1 MGVRGREIWRQTAAV
16 IDFAVTGLVFLGVTR
31 TDGELPLRGQGV
43 IHIAEGRV
51 AVRMNVLVVDRGKRP
66 VVIRRRRET
75 GDRIGRSV
83 DVVAMDTLAIGIE
96 EKQSRHPPQSLLD
109 RGRQM
114 NLFGYLIG
122 PNVIRLKNCVQWV
135 GGGREEIAGVGMPE
149 TRNRTYRTDGR
160 RIIDS
165 DEAAPGFRVSPGFGC
180 LISSTRAVA

>member
-66 VVIRRRRET
+66 VVIRRCRES

-83 DVVAMDTLAIGIE
+83 DVVAVDTLAIGIQ
-96 EKQSRHPPQSLLD
+96 EKQSRHPPQSLRD
-109 RGRQM
+109 RRRKV
-114 NLFGYLIG
+114 NLFGDLVSSY
-122 PNVIRLKNCVQWV
+122 VICLKNCVQWV
-135 GGGREEIAGVGMPE
+135 GGG
-149 TRNRTYRTDGR
+149 
-160 RIIDS
+160 
-165 DEAAPGFRVSPGFGC
+165 
-180 LISSTRAVA
+180 